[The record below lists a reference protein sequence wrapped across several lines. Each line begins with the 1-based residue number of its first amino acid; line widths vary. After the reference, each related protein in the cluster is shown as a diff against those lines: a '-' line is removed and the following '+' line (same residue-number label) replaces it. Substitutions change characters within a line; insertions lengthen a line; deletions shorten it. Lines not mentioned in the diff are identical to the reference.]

1 VDPDPAAADRADA
14 RALRRLRAVGRSPA
28 GGAGPD
34 PVDGI
39 AMQSETKE
47 RIAVQPA
54 DRKVLRSEELF
65 GTAREITIRH
75 NGQEYRLQVTR
86 NGKLI
91 LIK

>member
-1 VDPDPAAADRADA
+1 
-14 RALRRLRAVGRSPA
+14 
-28 GGAGPD
+28 
-34 PVDGI
+34 
-39 AMQSETKE
+39 MQHEPRDVPKPET
-47 RIAVQPA
+47 

-65 GTAREITIRH
+65 GTGREVKIRH

>member
-1 VDPDPAAADRADA
+1 
-14 RALRRLRAVGRSPA
+14 
-28 GGAGPD
+28 
-34 PVDGI
+34 
-39 AMQSETKE
+39 MTTETKS
-47 RIAVQPA
+47 PGPKLPS

-65 GTAREITIRH
+65 GNAREITIRH

>member
-1 VDPDPAAADRADA
+1 
-14 RALRRLRAVGRSPA
+14 
-28 GGAGPD
+28 
-34 PVDGI
+34 
-39 AMQSETKE
+39 MQSDTKE
-47 RIAVQPA
+47 RAQGRPA

-65 GTAREITIRH
+65 GSAREITIRH

>member
-1 VDPDPAAADRADA
+1 MH
-14 RALRRLRAVGRSPA
+14 G
-28 GGAGPD
+28 
-34 PVDGI
+34 
-39 AMQSETKE
+39 ETKE
-47 RIAVQPA
+47 KAEVRTP

-65 GTAREITIRH
+65 GTAREIMIRH

>member
-1 VDPDPAAADRADA
+1 MNAPTEQKTEV
-14 RALRRLRAVGRSPA
+14 
-28 GGAGPD
+28 
-34 PVDGI
+34 
-39 AMQSETKE
+39 QS
-47 RIAVQPA
+47 A

-65 GTAREITIRH
+65 GAAREVTIHH